1 MSITIFHIIK
11 MLGLKIHENPQFVAQ
26 PNMIAALPGM
36 GNVVGI
42 GIGFL
47 TKNLTQSCLP
57 RFTLIGLHVLHI
69 VMALLIIHRRDI
81 SSIQ

>member
-26 PNMIAALPGM
+26 PNMIAAFPGM
-36 GNVVGI
+36 ENIV

-47 TKNLTQSCLP
+47 TKNLNAKLFAEIYSYWPPCVTYSN
-57 RFTLIGLHVLHI
+57 G
-69 VMALLIIHRRDI
+69 IINYSQTRL